1 MSDVPDV
8 KNGAGLR
15 YSAPDADGG
24 GPKPPRRKRRAW
36 RIALVAL
43 SSVLGL
49 LVVLAAGGYA
59 YLNHVASS
67 IPRVKVANLVAV
79 SPGSGQTFLVTS
91 SELGPTG
98 QPTKD
103 AALPTSANLVMIL
116 HINADGKHG
125 AAVAIPDT
133 IMVNVP
139 GKGRQPLSY
148 TLETGGPS
156 LLVKTVTK
164 VTGIGINHYAR
175 IDFTHIANLVNA
187 IGGLDVTIPK
197 ASKSYGHTFKK
208 GLNHL
213 TGVTSV
219 YYARET
225 SLNTGDR
232 TLRQANF
239 VRAVLTKIADD
250 HLVTNPVT
258 MVRVLNSI
266 TSALTVDSDMNN
278 AEIGSLAKNSGN
290 LSGSAG
296 TFVLAPTHTVNGK
309 LVLDTTLAAPLWT
322 AVKRD
327 SIAAFAQQHPSV
339 LTPATVP

>member
-1 MSDVPDV
+1 M
-8 KNGAGLR
+8 N
-15 YSAPDADGG
+15 
-24 GPKPPRRKRRAW
+24 
-36 RIALVAL
+36 
-43 SSVLGL
+43 
-49 LVVLAAGGYA
+49 
-59 YLNHVASS
+59 
-67 IPRVKVANLVAV
+67 VANLVAV
-79 SPGSGQTFLVTS
+79 GAPGAAPAAAWSPVPNWAPPASQVRH
-91 SELGPTG
+91 
-98 QPTKD
+98 D
-103 AALPTSANLVMIL
+103 ADLANLVMIL
-116 HINADGKHG
+116 HLNADGKHG
-125 AAVAIPDT
+125 GAVAIPDT
-133 IMVNVP
+133 IVVNVP
-139 GKGRQPLSY
+139 GKGTHPLSY
-148 TLETGGPS
+148 ALENGGPS

-164 VTGIGINHYAR
+164 VTGILINHYAR
-175 IDFTHIANLVNA
+175 IDFSHITNLVNA
-187 IGGLDVTIPK
+187 IGGLDVTIPT

-213 TGVTSV
+213 TGLTAV
-219 YYARET
+219 YYARES
-225 SLNTGDR
+225 SLSAPDR

-309 LVLDTTLAAPLWT
+309 LVLDTTMAAPLWT
-322 AVKRD
+322 AVKQD